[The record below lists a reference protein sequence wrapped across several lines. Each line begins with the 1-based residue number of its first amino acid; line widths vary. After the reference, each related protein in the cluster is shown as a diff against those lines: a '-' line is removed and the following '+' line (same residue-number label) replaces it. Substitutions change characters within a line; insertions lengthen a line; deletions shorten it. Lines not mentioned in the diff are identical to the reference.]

1 MKIPVGDFFEHI
13 VNFLKDNLQG
23 LFDVISTAVKAVIV
37 FLENIFL
44 LEPHVLYPSV
54 IVALLFGLLVA
65 VAFCRRVR
73 LPLAIAAGVVACLVV
88 GGIESYRL
96 SELRAMLTPEKSAAI
111 QADLQAVVTAL
122 DKAAPETTDPATTA
136 LNKFGV
142 QVERGSK
149 LARQTRV
156 AGISLRDVDADEYQE
171 ILVSLKTLRAEAD
184 EAGLDQSQTEDLDDA
199 IDYYESF
206 SLIKDVEPVVGM
218 LKRVTAPEA
227 RVDVL
232 NTRTYA
238 RIAEKLQIVQAVST
252 DVNVQQASEQALAS
266 FTRLDP
272 ERLAWMGKALILAL
286 LALFAFVIAGTGM
299 FAMAVIGFLLVMSMS
314 MWDLTMLTLAMVLAA
329 TGFALVIGVPLGIL
343 AARSKLAEKIIRPVL
358 DFMQTL
364 PAFVYL
370 IPAVIFFNLG
380 VVPGAFA
387 TLIFAMPPAVR
398 FTTLG
403 IRQVPEEVVEA
414 AHAFGAND
422 WQMLVKAQLPIAM
435 PTILAGLNQTIMLA
449 LSMVVI
455 VGMIGAGGLGE
466 AVLSGI
472 TQMQIGYGFESGISI
487 VILAIYL
494 DRLTQALGSQKKH

>member
-1 MKIPVGDFFEHI
+1 M
-13 VNFLKDNLQG
+13 
-23 LFDVISTAVKAVIV
+23 
-37 FLENIFL
+37 
-44 LEPHVLYPSV
+44 
-54 IVALLFGLLVA
+54 
-65 VAFCRRVR
+65 
-73 LPLAIAAGVVACLVV
+73 
-88 GGIESYRL
+88 
-96 SELRAMLTPEKSAAI
+96 
-111 QADLQAVVTAL
+111 
-122 DKAAPETTDPATTA
+122 
-136 LNKFGV
+136 
-142 QVERGSK
+142 
-149 LARQTRV
+149 
-156 AGISLRDVDADEYQE
+156 
-171 ILVSLKTLRAEAD
+171 
-184 EAGLDQSQTEDLDDA
+184 
-199 IDYYESF
+199 
-206 SLIKDVEPVVGM
+206 
-218 LKRVTAPEA
+218 
-227 RVDVL
+227 
-232 NTRTYA
+232 
-238 RIAEKLQIVQAVST
+238 AEKLQIIQAISA
-252 DVNVQQASEQALAS
+252 DADVQQASEQALAS

-299 FAMAVIGFLLVMSMS
+299 FAMAVVGFLLVMSMS

-494 DRLTQALGSQKKH
+494 DRLTQALGSQKKR